1 MVYYR
6 RTRNT
11 MAQLTQE
18 PWKDEDLT
26 MKKCKKRA
34 RLGFTITE
42 TLVVVAI
49 LAFVTAAG
57 AVVTGTVIGTRNAM
71 IEAGDCQSLVST
83 AILTIADEI
92 RLGRKVEVREETDGT
107 KAVYVD
113 SATFGTDTHFSLA
126 DGRIKAENKDGGK
139 YDLLTEKEYSQLQI
153 NDLKLEYDATAAP
166 DSITISMEAVGMNG
180 KIYATSLTVTPI
192 NGIK

>member
-1 MVYYR
+1 
-6 RTRNT
+6 
-11 MAQLTQE
+11 
-18 PWKDEDLT
+18 

-34 RLGFTITE
+34 RRGFTLTE
-42 TLVVVAI
+42 TLVVIAI

-92 RLGRKVEVREETDGT
+92 RLGRKVEVQEDPAAGT
-107 KAVYVD
+107 QTVYVD
-113 SATFGTDTHFSLA
+113 SATFGTDTHFLLEN
-126 DGRIKAENKDGGK
+126 GRIKAENTEGSF
-139 YDLLTEKEYSQLQI
+139 DLLTEKEYSQLQI
-153 NDLKLEYDATAAP
+153 NDMKLEHDAAAP

>member
-107 KAVYVD
+107 KTVYVD
-113 SATFGTDTHFSLA
+113 SATFGTDTQFLLNN
-126 DGRIKAENKDGGK
+126 GRIQAESTEGTF
-139 YDLLTEKEYSQLQI
+139 DLLTEKEYSQLQI
-153 NDLKLEYDATAAP
+153 NDLNLEQDAASP
-166 DSITISMEAVGMNG
+166 NSIIISMEAVGMNG

>member
-1 MVYYR
+1 
-6 RTRNT
+6 
-11 MAQLTQE
+11 
-18 PWKDEDLT
+18 

-92 RLGRKVEVREETDGT
+92 RLGRKVEVQEDPAAGT
-107 KAVYVD
+107 QTVYVD
-113 SATFGTDTHFSLA
+113 SATFGTHTHFLLEN
-126 DGRIKAENKDGGK
+126 GRIKAVNNEPKS

-153 NDLKLEYDATAAP
+153 NDLKLEQDAASP
-166 DSITISMEAVGMNG
+166 NSIIISMEAVGMNG